1 MATTRNPFPQMAKSS
16 TQPAISPMAQ
26 AKVMEHAKN
35 IFLMLRDLTHYR
47 GRLIEQDRQYYR
59 EMDRSQMQGRADLA
73 NTLGDPSKIQNITV
87 PVVGPQVDS
96 AKAYLTE
103 MFLSSYPIFPVTAS
117 PEHADTALQ
126 LETLLGNSAVH
137 FQWGRHLALCM
148 HDGLKHNLQAI
159 EVSWKRETTASI
171 RNDASQSVTEG
182 VVQEETFSGNMLKH
196 LNLYNLIFD
205 PRVPPAEMHKRGEFA
220 GYTELLTRIELK
232 QLLLDLDR
240 TLTMN
245 ATQAF
250 ESPTAHNNT
259 ADMGAASFY
268 MPSINPKSLVDPAN
282 IGFNWLKW
290 AKTTTNQKIRYQDMY
305 EVTTLYCRVIP
316 KELMI
321 FPQDARKTAGE
332 PQIYKFI
339 IVNQRVLIFA
349 QRMTNAHGY
358 IPIII
363 GQMNE
368 DGLGLQTKSFA
379 DNATP
384 YQQIATSLWN
394 SGIASQRRKVYD
406 RIYYDPS
413 RINKADMD
421 KTDPVAR
428 IPVKQT
434 AYGLPIGEA
443 IFVAPYRDEGVA
455 SILGMAREVVDMADI
470 ASGQNRVQRGQFQKG
485 NKTRTEFN
493 EVMQNSDARPRM
505 AAILLGI
512 SWFQPIKDVLKTDI
526 LQYQPPATLFNP
538 EKQKSIKIDPVTI
551 RTVAW
556 QFQLADGVMPSD
568 KFLNFELF
576 GQVLQFATAVPQ
588 AAAEWDLPGMFAYQL
603 KMQGA
608 KWVANFRRTPEQ
620 QQAYLQQQQA
630 MNATSAPGMPQQ
642 QIPQLPQQ

>member
-1 MATTRNPFPQMAKSS
+1 MATTRNPFPQVAKGSV
-16 TQPAISPMAQ
+16 QPAISPMAQ
-26 AKVMEHAKN
+26 ARVMSHARN
-35 IFLMLRDLTHYR
+35 IFTMLKDLTHYR

-59 EMDRSQMQGRADLA
+59 ENDRTQTQGRAELA
-73 NTLGDPSKIQNITV
+73 NTLGDPTKLQNITV

-117 PEHADTALQ
+117 PEHADAAQ
-126 LETLLGNSAVH
+126 QIETVLGNSAVH
-137 FQWGRHLALCM
+137 FQWGRHLALCI
-148 HDGLKHNLQAI
+148 HDGLKHNLLAV
-159 EVSWKRETTASI
+159 EVDWKRETTTAI
-171 RNDASQSVTEG
+171 RNDASQSVTQG
-182 VVQEETFSGNMLKH
+182 VPTEETFSGNMLKH

-240 TLTMN
+240 SLTMN
-245 ATQAF
+245 ATAAF
-250 ESPTAHNNT
+250 ESPTARNNT

-282 IGFNWLKW
+282 VGFNWLKW
-290 AKTTTNQKIRYQDMY
+290 AKVTTNQKIHYQDMY

-321 FPQDARKTAGE
+321 FPADANKTAGE
-332 PQIYKFI
+332 PQIYKFM
-339 IVNQRVLIFA
+339 IVNQSVLIFA
-349 QRMTNAHGY
+349 QRMVNAHGY

-363 GQMNE
+363 GQLNE
-368 DGLGLQTKSFA
+368 DGLWLQTKSFA
-379 DNATP
+379 DNAAP

-394 SGIASQRRKVYD
+394 SGMASQRRKVYD

-421 KTDPVAR
+421 RTDPVAR

-434 AYGLPIGEA
+434 AYGMALSDA

-455 SILGMAREVVDMADI
+455 TILGMAREVVDMADI

-493 EVMQNSDARPRM
+493 EVMSNSDARPRM
-505 AAILLGI
+505 AAVLLGI
-512 SWFQPIKDVLKTDI
+512 SWFQPIKDVLKTNI
-526 LQYQPPATLFNP
+526 LQFQPPANLFNA
-538 EKQKSIKIDPVTI
+538 EKQKTVAVDPVTI
-551 RTVAW
+551 RTIAW
-556 QFQLADGVMPSD
+556 QFALADGVMPSD

-608 KWVANFRRTPEQ
+608 KWVDNFRRSPEQ
-620 QQAYLQQQQA
+620 QQAYLAQQQA
-630 MNATSAPGMPQQ
+630 MNSQQQPGMPPA
-642 QIPQLPQQ
+642 QIPQLPQA

>member
-1 MATTRNPFPQMAKSS
+1 
-16 TQPAISPMAQ
+16 
-26 AKVMEHAKN
+26 MEHVKN
-35 IFLMLRDLTHYR
+35 IFALLKDMTHYR

-59 EMDRSQMQGRADLA
+59 ELDRSQTQARAELA
-73 NTLGDPSKIQNITV
+73 NATGDQSKIQNITV

-117 PEHADTALQ
+117 PENADVAQQ

-137 FQWGRHLALCM
+137 FQWGRHLAMCI
-148 HDGLKHNLQAI
+148 HDGLNHNLLAV
-159 EVSWKRETTASI
+159 EVAWKNESTTSI
-171 RNDASQSVTEG
+171 VNDASQSVSQG
-182 VVQEETFSGNMLKH
+182 VPKEEVFSGNMLKH
-196 LNLYNLIFD
+196 LDLYNLIFD

-240 TLTMN
+240 SLTMN

-250 ESPTAHNNT
+250 ESPTVTNNT
-259 ADMGAASFY
+259 ADTGAGSFY

-282 IGFNWLKW
+282 VGFNWMKW
-290 AKTTTNQKIRYQDMY
+290 AKQTTNQKIRYQDMY

-321 FPQDARKTAGE
+321 FPTGGRKTAGE

-339 IVNQRVLIFA
+339 IVNQRVPIYVE
-349 QRMTNAHGY
+349 RMVNAHGY
-358 IPIII
+358 IPIVI
-363 GQMNE
+363 GQLNE

-379 DNATP
+379 DNAAP

-413 RINKADMD
+413 RINKADID
-421 KTDPVAR
+421 KADPVAR

-434 AYGLPIGEA
+434 AYGLPIDQS
-443 IFVAPYRDEGVA
+443 IYVAPYRDEGVA
-455 SILGMAREVVDMADI
+455 GILGMAREVVDMADI

-505 AAILLGI
+505 AALLLGI
-512 SWFQPIKDVLKTDI
+512 SWFQPIKDILKTNI
-526 LQYQPPATLFNP
+526 LQFQPPAELFNQD
-538 EKQKSIKIDPVTI
+538 KQKQVKIEPVRI
-551 RTVAW
+551 RTIAW

-608 KWVANFRRTPEQ
+608 RWVDNFRRTPQ
-620 QQAYLQQQQA
+620 QQQVYLQQQQA
-630 MNATSAPGMPQQ
+630 MNAQSQPGMPAP
-642 QIPQLPQQ
+642 QIPMMPGA